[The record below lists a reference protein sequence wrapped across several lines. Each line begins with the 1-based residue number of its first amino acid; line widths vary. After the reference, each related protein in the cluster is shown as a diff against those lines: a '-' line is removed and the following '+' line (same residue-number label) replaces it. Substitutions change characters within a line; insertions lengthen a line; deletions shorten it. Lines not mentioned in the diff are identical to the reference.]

1 MNGRAGAS
9 NQAHSAKVFFSFRYD
24 EDRYRADALSATLG
38 EQAIWRRHEQIGM
51 PYLLW
56 TH

>member
-1 MNGRAGAS
+1 MVVPAPPIKRTAR
-9 NQAHSAKVFFSFRYD
+9 KFFFSFRYD

-38 EQAIWRRHEQIGM
+38 EQAIWRRRGQIGM